1 MKKIVS
7 VCLCFLL
14 VLVCCFPAFAAD
26 AINVQTN
33 AALAQDGT
41 LTVTLA
47 APANSG
53 LATFSTVLNYDAQKL
68 ELQSV
73 VYGAGD
79 QTTENTVTAG
89 KVGLYMIWTASLTDA
104 ATLATVTFKV
114 KDGATGTTDITF
126 TNTDATDAND
136 GAMDISFGESNAV
149 TVVLTEAPPTDENIP
164 STAGTYAAV
173 GVGCA
178 VAVAAAVTAGAL
190 IKRRKAAE

>member
-7 VCLCFLL
+7 VCLCLL
-14 VLVCCFPAFAAD
+14 LAFACCFPAFAAG
-26 AINVQTN
+26 AVQVQTD
-33 AALAQDGT
+33 AALADGGT
-41 LTVTLA
+41 LTVTLS

-79 QTTENTVTAG
+79 QTTENTATDG
-89 KVGLYMIWTASLTDA
+89 KVGLYMIWISSLTDA

-114 KDGATGTTDITF
+114 KDGATGTADITF
-126 TNTDATDAND
+126 TDTEATDAND
-136 GAMDISFGESNAV
+136 GAMDISFGTGNAV
-149 TVVLTEAPPTDENIP
+149 TVPLTSAPSTNENIP

-190 IKRRKAAE
+190 IKRRKNAE

>member
-7 VCLCFLL
+7 VCLCLL
-14 VLVCCFPAFAAD
+14 LAFTCCFPAFAVGAVQ
-26 AINVQTN
+26 VQTD
-33 AALAQDGT
+33 AALADGGT
-41 LTVTLA
+41 LTVTLS
-47 APANSG
+47 APASSG
-53 LATFSTVLNYDAQKL
+53 LATLSTVLNYDVQKL

-79 QTTENTVTAG
+79 QTAENTATDG
-89 KVGLYMIWTASLTDA
+89 KVGLYMIWISSLTDA

-126 TNTDATDAND
+126 TDTEATDAND
-136 GAMDISFGESNAV
+136 GAMDMSFGTGN
-149 TVVLTEAPPTDENIP
+149 TVSIPLTSAPSTNENIP

-190 IKRRKAAE
+190 IKRRKNAE

>member
-1 MKKIVS
+1 MKKVVS
-7 VCLCFLL
+7 VCLCLFLAL
-14 VLVCCFPAFAAD
+14 IYCFPAFAAD

-79 QTTENTVTAG
+79 QTAENTVTAG
-89 KVGLYMIWTASLTDA
+89 KVGLYMIWTSSLTDA

>member
-7 VCLCFLL
+7 VCLCLL
-14 VLVCCFPAFAAD
+14 LALVCCFPAFAAD

-79 QTTENTVTAG
+79 QTAENTVTAG

-149 TVVLTEAPPTDENIP
+149 TVALTEAPPTDENIP